1 MNDQDDR
8 IDLEVYEP
16 AMSLQGLLLL
26 MAATVTG
33 ALLAIVV
40 LPYWLPGLSAS
51 LQGNSP
57 GDSPKVFWFLSR
69 ASAMVAFVLLWF
81 SMVFG
86 LLITNKLARLW
97 PGGPHAFNLHQHFS
111 LLGLAFGLFH
121 GLILMGD
128 QYLQFN
134 LRQVLLPFASAN
146 YRPFW
151 VGLGQLTFYLMCI
164 LVLSFYI
171 RRRIS
176 PRLWRLIHFLSFVVY
191 GMALV
196 HGIYSGT
203 DAGTVWVK
211 DLYAGSAGL
220 LLFLFNY
227 RVLVAL
233 TKPRSKAVKQLA

>member
-1 MNDQDDR
+1 MNDPVDT
-8 IDLEVYEP
+8 IDLETSAP
-16 AMSLQGLLLL
+16 AMSLQGFLLLL
-26 MAATVTG
+26 AATAAG
-33 ALLAIVV
+33 AFLATLV

-51 LQGNSP
+51 LQG
-57 GDSPKVFWFLSR
+57 DSPKVFWLISR
-69 ASAMVAFVLLWF
+69 SCAVVAYILLWL

-86 LLITNKLARLW
+86 LLITNRLARMW
-97 PGGPHAFNLHQHFS
+97 PGGPQAFNLHQHFS

-128 QYLQFN
+128 QYLQFS

-151 VGLGQLTFYLMCI
+151 VGLGQLTFYLMC
-164 LVLSFYI
+164 LVVLSFYI

-176 PRLWRLIHFLSFVVY
+176 TRMWRSIHFMSFIVY
-191 GMALV
+191 GMALL

-203 DAGTVWVK
+203 DAGTVWAR
-211 DLYAGSAGL
+211 DIYLGSAGL

-227 RVLVAL
+227 RILMAM
-233 TKPRSKAVKQLA
+233 TKSRSKVVKQAA